1 MSSIRMGFIG
11 CGGMAQHHIRTMLK
25 QYNGTR
31 FVAVCE
37 PSPQAYVSAA
47 RIFRRAG
54 LQPPPNQPDWRQF
67 VLDYRDQLDAVFI
80 VTPHAFHFEQAKT
93 CLEAGLDVL
102 LEKPMVMNA
111 DEARALIEARDRTG
125 KQLVVAFQ
133 GSLSPRVREAVRML
147 RAGELG
153 LILNINAMVWQN
165 WETLTEGTWRQ
176 QPELAGG
183 GFLFDTGAHMLNTV
197 SDLVGEDFVEVSAWM
212 DNRNHP
218 VDILAVIMGRL
229 KSGTLVTMNACGAA
243 IPSCHSDIRVFCTQ
257 GILRTGIWGEYLE
270 IQRPGETRLKKVK
283 SVQSK
288 HVWEQFIA
296 VRNQEIPNPGPPE
309 IGLRMAYLWDAVKA
323 SAMQNGAPVKCA

>member
-1 MSSIRMGFIG
+1 MNSVRAGFIG
-11 CGGMAQHHIRTMLK
+11 CGGMAQHHIRAMLK
-25 QYNGTR
+25 QNNGTQ

-37 PSPQAYVSAA
+37 PSAKAYAA
-47 RIFRRAG
+47 TTRILRRAG
-54 LQPPPNQPDWRQF
+54 RDIPPNQPNWRQF
-67 VLDYRDQLDAVFI
+67 ITEYRDQLDAVFI
-80 VTPHAFHFEQAKT
+80 ITPHVYHFEQAKA

-102 LEKPMVMNA
+102 LEKPMVMTA
-111 DEARALIEARDRTG
+111 AEAQSLIEVRDRTG

-133 GSLSPRVREAVRML
+133 GSLSSQVREAVRML

-153 LILNINAMVWQN
+153 SILNINAMAWQN
-165 WETLTEGTWRQ
+165 WDALTAGTWRQ

-212 DNRNHP
+212 DNHSRP
-218 VDILAVIMGRL
+218 VDILAVVMGKL

-243 IPSCHSDIRVFCTQ
+243 IPSCHSDIRLFCTQ

-270 IQRPGETRLKKVK
+270 IQRLGDKRLKKVQ

-288 HVWEQFIA
+288 HVWEQFLA
-296 VRNQEIPNPGPPE
+296 VRNREIPNPGPPE
-309 IGLRMAYLWDAVKA
+309 IGLRMARLWDAIKA
-323 SAMQNGAPVKCA
+323 SAAQNGVPVKCL